1 MENTLNYSF
10 EMRPQPIPQNE
21 IVGTISTEVIVIGA
35 GTSGL
40 VCANSA
46 AENGNKVILIS
57 ASSRPVARGG
67 STHAINSRLTRK
79 LGIEYDV
86 GKNFKQEIDRS
97 GGRIDQDKWFLFA
110 RKSGEAMDWLID
122 KMTKA
127 GYTPCLEIGVV
138 DPDGIISTFPGAHCF
153 AKKTMK
159 NVAMSQPLV
168 VKTLAECA
176 QAAGVQIHYKT
187 IAKQLVRDN
196 NNGRV
201 SAVIAENLEGRYV
214 KYIGSRGIVLATG
227 DFSRDREM
235 VSRYCPEV
243 LPLINTAP
251 VDYDT
256 QYAFVGIYAGDG
268 HKMAL
273 WAGAAWQQVVPNAPM
288 VVGGAG
294 PAPQP
299 YGCFKGLLVNKYGLR
314 YCNEDVSGALPGLI
328 QLRQPDM
335 KVTAIWDSSYA
346 ERMAPWHAQGTRY
359 GSPGRKIE
367 DVVAEWEAEVQ
378 AGRMSKA
385 DTVRKLAVKLDL
397 DTDVLQA
404 TVNRYNVFYE
414 NGVDED
420 YFKRKNLL
428 VPVKNSPF
436 YGQTSNAPRLLVVC
450 GGLRTNIKMQVLDKK
465 GEVIPGLYAVGTMVG
480 DMFANYYTYM
490 PSGINLG
497 AKCLTFPF
505 LVGQE
510 IVNH

>member
-1 MENTLNYSF
+1 MEDALNYSF
-10 EMRPQPIPQNE
+10 KIPPDPIPEDE
-21 IVGTISTEVIVIGA
+21 IIDTIPTEVIVIGA

-67 STHAINSRLTRK
+67 STHAINSKLTRES
-79 LGIEYDV
+79 GVEYDI
-86 GKNFKQEIDRS
+86 GKNFKQEIDRA
-97 GGRIDQDKWFLFA
+97 GGRVDQDKWFLFA

-127 GYTPCLEIGVV
+127 GYTPCLEIGVI

-153 AKKTMK
+153 ANDKMK

-176 QAAGVQIHYKT
+176 RAAGVKIHYRT
-187 IAKQLVRDN
+187 IAKQLVRDDN
-196 NNGRV
+196 DGRV
-201 SAVIAENLEGRYV
+201 SAVIAENSDGRYI
-214 KYIGSRGIVLATG
+214 KYTGSRGIVLATG
-227 DFSRDREM
+227 DFSRDRVM
-235 VSRYCPEV
+235 VSKYCPEV
-243 LPLINTAP
+243 LPLVDTAP

-256 QYAFVGIYAGDG
+256 QYAFGGIYAGDG
-268 HKMAL
+268 HKMGL
-273 WAGAAWQQVVPNAPM
+273 WVGAAWQRVVPNAPM

-335 KVTAIWDSSYA
+335 RVTAIWDSTYA
-346 ERMAPWHAQGTRY
+346 ARMAPWHSQGTRY
-359 GSPGRKIE
+359 GSSGRKIE
-367 DVVAEWEAEVQ
+367 DVVAEWEAEAK

-385 DTVRKLAVKLDL
+385 GSIHGLADKLDL
-397 DTDVLQA
+397 DADVLQT
-404 TVNRYNVFYE
+404 TVDRYNGYCE
-414 NGVDED
+414 NGADEE
-420 YFKRKNLL
+420 YFKRKELL
-428 VPVKNSPF
+428 IPVKKSPF

-450 GGLRTNIKMQVLDKK
+450 GGLRTNIKMQVLDKN

-497 AKCLTFPF
+497 ATCLTFPF

-510 IVNH
+510 IANH